1 MCPAGESN
9 VYSGHIVVS
18 NNAKDADGD
27 YLCLPDAHNS
37 YPPQTQSP
45 LLNLEDVTDANGN
58 AVPCVACLASG
69 RSTVFTFP
77 DNTVCPYGWY
87 AEYVGYEATNPKWPG
102 ENICVD
108 TNYGSK
114 LSQSPC
120 NNLAVIAKGALNAY
134 SYATQDVVS
143 CVVCSM

>member
-1 MCPAGESN
+1 MPQMLMETTC
-9 VYSGHIVVS
+9 VS
-18 NNAKDADGD
+18 LMLTILTHHRHRA
-27 YLCLPDAHNS
+27 L
-37 YPPQTQSP
+37 P
-45 LLNLEDVTDANGN
+45 LLNLEDVTDANGHTI
-58 AVPCVACLASG
+58 PCVACLASG

-87 AEYVGYEATNPKWPG
+87 AEYVDYEATNPKWPG
-102 ENICVD
+102 ENLCVD

-120 NNLAVIAKGALNAY
+120 NDLAVIAKGALNAY

-143 CVVCSM
+143 YVVC